1 MVKVINKVQFCGKL
15 CKKVYTFD
23 KNKGLITLDETYE
36 CKIDAKGRLPLPAA
50 LKRQWAAI
58 VEDGFV
64 LKRSVFQSCLE
75 LHPKSEWAKVNDQ
88 LNKLNRN
95 VKKNV
100 DFIRLYKAGLKLVDV
115 DTSGRIQI
123 SKDLIQF
130 AGLDKDVV
138 LTPNASILEIW
149 DKESYE
155 RVVDISQGDI
165 ASLTEEILGGI
176 NEELEDVS

>member
-1 MVKVINKVQFCGKL
+1 MANYA
-15 CKKVYTFD
+15 KKFYTFD

-36 CKIDAKGRLPLPAA
+36 CKIDAKGRLPLPAG
-50 LKRQWAAI
+50 LKRQLAEI

-75 LHPKSEWAKVNDQ
+75 LHPKREWAKVNDQ

-100 DFIRLYKAGLKLVDV
+100 DFIRLYKAGLKVV
-115 DTSGRIQI
+115 EMDTSGRIQI

-130 AGLDKDVV
+130 AELDKDVV
-138 LTPNASILEIW
+138 LTPSGSVLEIW

-155 RVVDISQGDI
+155 RVVDTSQVDI
-165 ASLTEEILGGI
+165 ASLTEEVLGGI
-176 NEELEDVS
+176 NEDINDVS

>member
-1 MVKVINKVQFCGKL
+1 MVNNA
-15 CKKVYTFD
+15 KKFYTFD
-23 KNKGLITLDETYE
+23 KILLLISLDETYE
-36 CKIDAKGRLPLPAA
+36 CKIDAKGRLPLPTA
-50 LKRQWAAI
+50 LKRQLAEI
-58 VEDGFV
+58 VENGFV

-75 LHPKSEWAKVNDQ
+75 LYPKREWAKVNDQ

-100 DFIRLYKAGLKLVDV
+100 DLIRLYKAGLKVVDL

-123 SKDLIQF
+123 SKDLISF

-138 LTPNASILEIW
+138 LTPSGYILEIW

-155 RVVDISQGDI
+155 KVVDISQVDI
-165 ASLTEEILGGI
+165 ASLTEEVLGGI
-176 NEELEDVS
+176 NEEEDVS